1 LSHDVRLK
9 KESMYTDSDNDE
21 RDSSL
26 SLPAGGIGR
35 GAAQGARG
43 GHAPAIEPNSQFD
56 RQIRMSSD
64 DDDGDFDIKP
74 AAQAAAKRPAAAA
87 AKPAPSGKA
96 ARPSAPPRYDD
107 DLDAGAPA
115 GAADDAISGAA
126 GMASLFALIGKFH
139 PEPVEIPVHWKPFIP
154 DLVPAIG
161 SIDAFIK
168 VPRPD
173 GDLDDLG
180 LVIVDE
186 PSIAQSNPQ
195 VLRMELREQ
204 YGVTSPSTES
214 DGYVGHIEDLQ
225 KNRKALDS
233 WLDSLEEIHRNR
245 PPPTIIY
252 THKMPEMEDLMEP
265 WPAQLEEALA
275 SVLLPTADIDL
286 GFDEFARVICALLE
300 IPVRG
305 NLIESI
311 HHLFTLYSSFTRNDY
326 FAAGAD

>member
-1 LSHDVRLK
+1 
-9 KESMYTDSDNDE
+9 MYTDSDDDE

-26 SLPAGGIGR
+26 NLPVGGMGR
-35 GAAQGARG
+35 GIAQGVRG
-43 GHAPAIEPNSQFD
+43 GHPPAIEPNSQFD

-74 AAQAAAKRPAAAA
+74 AGQTSAQRPSAAA
-87 AKPAPSGKA
+87 AKPSSSGKP

-115 GAADDAISGAA
+115 GPSEDAIAGSS

-204 YGVTSPSTES
+204 YGITSPSTES
-214 DGYVGHIEDLQ
+214 DGYIGFIEDPQ

-233 WLDSLEEIHRNR
+233 WLDSLEDIHRYR

-275 SVLLPTADIDL
+275 SVLLPTAEIDL

>member
-1 LSHDVRLK
+1 
-9 KESMYTDSDNDE
+9 MDSDSDDDV

-26 SLPAGGIGR
+26 NLPITGIGR
-35 GAAQGARG
+35 SIGDAVRG
-43 GHAPAIEPNSQFD
+43 GRTPQIEPNAQFD
-56 RQIRMSSD
+56 RQINMSS
-64 DDDGDFDIKP
+64 DDDGDFDIRPTNPSSGTKP
-74 AAQAAAKRPAAAA
+74 QST
-87 AKPAPSGKA
+87 AKPAPAKA

-107 DLDAGAPA
+107 DLDQGSSPPGRGDDPIAGA
-115 GAADDAISGAA
+115 S

-139 PEPVEIPVHWKPFIP
+139 PETVEIPVHWKPFIP

-204 YGVTSPSTES
+204 YGITSPSTES
-214 DGYVGHIEDLQ
+214 DGYIGFIEDPH

-233 WLDSLEEIHRNR
+233 WLDSLEDIHRNR
-245 PPPTIIY
+245 PPPAIIY
-252 THKMPEMEDLMEP
+252 THKMPEMEDLMEL
-265 WPAQLEEALA
+265 WPGQFEEALA

-286 GFDEFARVICALLE
+286 SFDEFARVICALLE

-305 NLIESI
+305 NIIESI
-311 HHLFTLYSSFTRNDY
+311 HHLFTLYSSFAGNDF
-326 FAAGAD
+326 FAAVAN